1 MVWNEQER
9 QKIVQC
15 IQYINTRGGLESIA
29 NPRERLENSE
39 NKRIVQEI
47 EKKTEAG
54 CKNIGDSGGKMSKKY

>member
-39 NKRIVQEI
+39 NKRIV
-47 EKKTEAG
+47 
-54 CKNIGDSGGKMSKKY
+54 